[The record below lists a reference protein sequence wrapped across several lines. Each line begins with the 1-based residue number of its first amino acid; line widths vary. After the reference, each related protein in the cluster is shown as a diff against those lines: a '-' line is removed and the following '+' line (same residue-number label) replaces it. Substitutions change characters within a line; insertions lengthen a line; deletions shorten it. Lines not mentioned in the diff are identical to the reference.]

1 MPGICRAGLLAPL
14 AGSSW
19 AGTEHG
25 VRMED
30 REDEAMSDGPWLVV
44 GLGNPG
50 TQYAGNRHN
59 VGQMVVEELARRA
72 KAGFSAARRA
82 QAAVAEVRLGTGPGG
97 APGPRAV
104 LAKPATYMNTSGGPV
119 SALARYYDVPAE
131 RVVMVH
137 DELDIPFAEV
147 RLKRGGGEGGH
158 NGLRDTSK
166 ALGTKD
172 YVRVRVGVG
181 RPPGRMDAADYVLR
195 DFAAAERK
203 DLPWLVDAA
212 ADAVEMLVA
221 EGLEKAQL
229 RFHTRPPA

>member
-1 MPGICRAGLLAPL
+1 
-14 AGSSW
+14 
-19 AGTEHG
+19 
-25 VRMED
+25 
-30 REDEAMSDGPWLVV
+30 MSDGPWLVV